1 MVIPFSWKYTDFGW
15 RDSETK
21 DIISTTSPW
30 LLKKVISFGFKLTAL
45 SAADNI
51 GTLPESIFQVKSR
64 LSPHKKN
71 WFVFEGLDGP
81 LKNFLSVRDNTEIFF
96 SSTTMWKRGLP
107 HGWAISSL
115 TLKGLQP
122 TAKRFAS
129 VSSSPFLNLI
139 FPTPWKLNI
148 LSPCSLR
155 WEIRRAVSS
164 WLKGLVG
171 GKGIR
176 DAHPKSRV
184 KTKIATYDKRLFH
197 LL

>member
-1 MVIPFSWKYTDFGW
+1 MVILFFGKYTYFGW
-15 RDSETK
+15 RDPESK
-21 DIISTTSPW
+21 DIISTTSPC
-30 LLKKVISFGFKLTAL
+30 LLKRVISFVFELTAL

-51 GTLPESIFQVKSR
+51 GTLPESIFQTKSGS
-64 LSPHKKN
+64 SPHKKN
-71 WFVFEGLDGP
+71 WFEFKELDGP
-81 LKNFLSVRDNTEIFF
+81 LKNFLSVSDNTEIFF

-148 LSPCSLR
+148 LSPCFLR

-164 WLKGLVG
+164 WLKGLVD
-171 GKGIR
+171 GKGISG
-176 DAHPKSRV
+176 AHPKSRV
-184 KTKIATYDKRLFH
+184 KTKIVRYNKRLFNI
-197 LL
+197 L